1 MDAGI
6 DDLYSGWYYS
16 EGYKVFTDRVTVHGE
31 VNIIITDSSY
41 VQFADGIHVSTGNT
55 LNIYGQSRSDQAL
68 AAYADTDDN
77 AAIGANNETDD
88 CGTINIFGGSDAK
101 CGKIT
106 IAATVTKVTAT
117 KGALWAP
124 YSIGEGN
131 DGVCGTITIGGTVV
145 DPISESPYTYQP

>member
-1 MDAGI
+1 MVLSLFTIIPPHAFAANSIWYVYRWWDSSTNQVQSETRYANAEHLQSMDEGI

-16 EGYKVFTDRVTVHGE
+16 ESYIVVKDRVTVHGE

-68 AAYADTDDN
+68 EAIADTDDN

-88 CGTINIFGGSDAK
+88 CGTINI
-101 CGKIT
+101 
-106 IAATVTKVTAT
+106 
-117 KGALWAP
+117 
-124 YSIGEGN
+124 
-131 DGVCGTITIGGTVV
+131 
-145 DPISESPYTYQP
+145 